1 MASRTSGRSA
11 YRRDLGLLP
20 RFLSSFKAVASWI
33 AMAAFL
39 PACALSPQS
48 VQLDPGVA
56 VRGADVGRGRSI
68 ALSVQDRREDRSIG
82 TRGGVYPATST
93 ITTAAD
99 VSAAVEKAMTKALT
113 DMGFKVARSDV
124 PADLRMQVSVEGL
137 SYLARGESVVN
148 EVEVGAKVSSTVD
161 TASEQYFSRA
171 GITETREVL
180 RPPAPEDN
188 EGYINEAL
196 GRALEK
202 LLHDPKFIEFV
213 R

>member
-1 MASRTSGRSA
+1 MASRIS
-11 YRRDLGLLP
+11 P
-20 RFLSSFKAVASWI
+20 FKTVAPWI
-33 AMAAFL
+33 ALAAFL
-39 PACALSPQS
+39 PGCALSPQS

-56 VRGADVGRGRSI
+56 VQGADVGRGRSI
-68 ALSVQDRREDRSIG
+68 ALSVQDRREDSSIG

-93 ITTAAD
+93 ITAAD

-124 PADLRMQVSVEGL
+124 PADLRMQVSVDGL
-137 SYLARGESVVN
+137 SYLARGEPVVN

-161 TASEQYFSRA
+161 TASEQYSSRA
-171 GITETREVL
+171 GITETRDVL

-202 LLHDPKFIEFV
+202 LLRDPKFIEFV